1 MRAQVGV
8 QGEIKVM
15 GVPRADRGYEH
26 RGFAAAVLHST
37 S

>member
-1 MRAQVGV
+1 MKGT
-8 QGEIKVM
+8 

-37 S
+37 SLMSNAPPR